1 MVLALTDLNA
11 SNLATGTVDNARLD
25 ADLAA
30 IGGLTSAADKG
41 IQFTGSGTAGTFDLT
56 TAGKALLDD
65 VDAAAQRTTLG
76 SRFYCNFK
84 YSYFNNRYNWRLC
97 SFNYCRRRNYWSS
110 FW

>member
-1 MVLALTDLNA
+1 ML
-11 SNLATGTVDNARLD
+11 SNLASGTVDNARLD

-65 VDAAAQRTTLG
+65 ADACSTKNDF
-76 SRFYCNFK
+76 RFRVYCNFK
-84 YSYFNNRYNWRLC
+84 YSYFNNRYHWRLC
-97 SFNYCRRRNYWSS
+97 S
-110 FW
+110 